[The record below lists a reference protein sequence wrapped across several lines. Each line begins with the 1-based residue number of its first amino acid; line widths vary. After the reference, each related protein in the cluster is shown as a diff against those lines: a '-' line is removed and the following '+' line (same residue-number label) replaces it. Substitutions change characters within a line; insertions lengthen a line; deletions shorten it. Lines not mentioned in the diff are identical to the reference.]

1 MSVSFCFYRGKA
13 SVCCY
18 GFFSSWLF
26 KNHLPSGRKFHGEM
40 SARGKFVF
48 KLNNG
53 FDNVDYEKSRTL
65 RLDSRT
71 SVKT

>member
-1 MSVSFCFYRGKA
+1 
-13 SVCCY
+13 
-18 GFFSSWLF
+18 
-26 KNHLPSGRKFHGEM
+26 M
-40 SARGKFVF
+40 SARGKFVL

-71 SVKT
+71 SVKI